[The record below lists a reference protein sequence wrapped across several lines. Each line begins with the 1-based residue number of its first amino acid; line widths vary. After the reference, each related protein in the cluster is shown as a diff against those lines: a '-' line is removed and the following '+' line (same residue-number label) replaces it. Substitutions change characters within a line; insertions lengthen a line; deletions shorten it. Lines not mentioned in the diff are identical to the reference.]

1 MSEERY
7 EQWAAGRQNARFT
20 EWLRERTEPTW
31 TRAATHRFTTE
42 LADGTLADPVM
53 RRYLVQDYS
62 FLDSFA
68 RLLASAIV
76 KAPSLADRI
85 PLCQFLGVVTS
96 DENTY
101 FQRAFDALAVPAGDR
116 VQPNPREPTR
126 ALHALMAE
134 AVGCEGYAETLA
146 PLVVFEWLYLSW
158 ATAVSDRSP
167 EKFYHAEWITLHAN
181 PEFTS
186 FVAWLRGQ
194 LDREGPLLSQ
204 SRRHRVAALFGR
216 AVEVELAFFDEAYRE
231 T

>member
-1 MSEERY
+1 MNEERY
-7 EQWAAGRQNARFT
+7 EQWAAGRQTARFT
-20 EWLRERTEPTW
+20 DWLRDRTEPTW
-31 TRAATHRFTTE
+31 TQAATHRFTTE
-42 LADGTLADPVM
+42 LADGTLSDPVM
-53 RRYLVQDYS
+53 RRYLVQDYA

-76 KAPSLADRI
+76 KAPCLADRI

-101 FQRAFDALAVPAGDR
+101 FQRAFDALSVPAGDR
-116 VQPNPREPTR
+116 VQPNLRNPTR
-126 ALHALMAE
+126 DFHALMEE
-134 AVGCEGYAETLA
+134 AVDCEGYAETLA

-181 PEFTS
+181 PEFSS

-194 LDREGPLLSQ
+194 LDREGPLLPQ
-204 SRRHRVAALFGR
+204 DRRHRVAALFRR
-216 AVEVELAFFDEAYRE
+216 AVELELAFFDEAYRE
-231 T
+231 D